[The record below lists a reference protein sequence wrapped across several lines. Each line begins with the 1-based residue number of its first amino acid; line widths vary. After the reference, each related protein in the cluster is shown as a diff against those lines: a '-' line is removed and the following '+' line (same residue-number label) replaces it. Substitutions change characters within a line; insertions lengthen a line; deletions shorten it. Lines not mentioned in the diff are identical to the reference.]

1 MPPKGLLHAHVLLTV
16 SHVPRP
22 EHTLSTPGHLPNVR
36 A

>member
-1 MPPKGLLHAHVLLTV
+1 LLTV